1 MSSDVDLAKL
11 SLDDFTPQ
19 LGAIFNMDA
28 AGAVVPLRLVKA
40 EASGGQ
46 GREGGAFSLL
56 FAAPAGPWLPQ
67 AIYRVVHP
75 TRGTMDL
82 FLVPIGPIA
91 EGNGYQA
98 VFA

>member
-1 MSSDVDLAKL
+1 MSSSADLAQL
-11 SLDDFTPQ
+11 SLDDFTPHQ
-19 LGAIFNMDA
+19 GAIFDLQVS
-28 AGAVVPLRLVKA
+28 GTIVPLQLVKA
-40 EASGGQ
+40 EGGGQ
-46 GREGGAFSLL
+46 GRQGGAFSLL

-67 AIYRVVHP
+67 AIYPIAHP
-75 TRGTMDL
+75 TRGIMEI